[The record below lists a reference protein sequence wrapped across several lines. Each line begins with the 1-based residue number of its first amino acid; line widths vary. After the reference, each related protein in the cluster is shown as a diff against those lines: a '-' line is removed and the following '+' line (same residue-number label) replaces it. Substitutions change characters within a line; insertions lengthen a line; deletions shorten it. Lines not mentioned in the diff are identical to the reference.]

1 MAIELRI
8 REAAEARGI
17 TTAYQLQKRMNVP
30 PGTAARLW
38 RGEMRMIGLDTLNAL
53 CEAIVCEPSDLIVR
67 VTSKKSSR
75 WKHSPEDETL

>member
-1 MAIELRI
+1 MLADMIELRI

-38 RGEMRMIGLDTLNAL
+38 RGKMKMIGLDTIDAL
-53 CEAIVCEPSDLIVR
+53 CEAIGCAPADFIVR
-67 VTSKKSSR
+67 TTGAEKSGSIKK
-75 WKHSPEDETL
+75 